1 MSSRKDF
8 FDGQRVTEGE
18 LDSAFDDLERA
29 DHNVV
34 ADLGFVGVV
43 LNGAVSQHAPVPDLT
58 VDVSGPAVIYDQAG
72 RRIFFSSLQNAN
84 VAQDDNGVST
94 EVATTGNEK
103 IVSVF
108 VRFDRVLSDPR
119 IDRRSLTVFFRR
131 DEGFRFVVAQ
141 GGEAPAGAA
150 LPPPLRSDAILL
162 ADVTRRFGQARVVNA
177 DISIARRQDAFV
189 VVGSPRSLRRG
200 RTIEAIADLLAFLNA
215 HTGGSTDRHPAG
227 SIDYAGGA
235 PWADGTPN
243 PPATVE
249 GQLDKMIADL
259 AAPTG
264 APKIGA
270 AATAG
275 APNALVAGTV
285 KSQLDALL
293 SFVNGHI
300 NRVAGAH
307 AASAISYAGG
317 GAWADGVT
325 NPATT
330 VEAQLDKLVAD
341 LAAATGAPKI
351 GAAVAGGAPHALTAG
366 SVKTQ
371 LDQLLGHLNGH
382 ANAASGAHVA
392 TAITCAAGPDWLGG
406 RPNPVVSVQAQL
418 DKIINDLA
426 AQLVGDDGAERI
438 GAQAVVGTPSS
449 LPAGSVRSQL
459 DQLLA
464 FTNASARTN
473 VAQTW
478 TAPQTF
484 NGAGGDTSPSLL
496 VAVDPSIRKLV
507 LEVGVSLRH
516 RLYYTDNRLELVVNA
531 RWTGSMWER
540 DSTLA
545 FAARYVFER
554 NDFRVQH
561 VTGAIAQPFSEA
573 AWEGPDAK
581 AIVWDLA
588 SGLNFGETV
597 RIGREHEAP
606 GPLTGMSGVEAE
618 WSPNS
623 TANIGA
629 AASFA
634 SGRLPAAP
642 SSVTFTVLAESL
654 TDSSPAAFVAD
665 RTGASWFDQTLQ
677 RASPTT
683 KFMYVAFAGI

>member
-1 MSSRKDF
+1 MKV
-8 FDGQRVTEGE
+8 Q
-18 LDSAFDDLERA
+18 LDAL
-29 DHNVV
+29 
-34 ADLGFVGVV
+34 LGFI
-43 LNGAVSQHAPVPDLT
+43 NGHITRATGAHA
-58 VDVSGPAVIYDQAG
+58 
-72 RRIFFSSLQNAN
+72 
-84 VAQDDNGVST
+84 
-94 EVATTGNEK
+94 AT
-103 IVSVF
+103 
-108 VRFDRVLSDPR
+108 
-119 IDRRSLTVFFRR
+119 
-131 DEGFRFVVAQ
+131 
-141 GGEAPAGAA
+141 
-150 LPPPLRSDAILL
+150 
-162 ADVTRRFGQARVVNA
+162 
-177 DISIARRQDAFV
+177 
-189 VVGSPRSLRRG
+189 
-200 RTIEAIADLLAFLNA
+200 AIA
-215 HTGGSTDRHPAG
+215 
-227 SIDYAGGA
+227 YAGGGA
-235 PWADGTPN
+235 WADGTTN
-243 PPATVE
+243 PAATVE
-249 GQLDKMIADL
+249 AQLDKLISDL
-259 AAPTG
+259 AAATG

-275 APNALVAGTV
+275 AP
-285 KSQLDALL
+285 
-293 SFVNGHI
+293 
-300 NRVAGAH
+300 
-307 AASAISYAGG
+307 
-317 GAWADGVT
+317 
-325 NPATT
+325 
-330 VEAQLDKLVAD
+330 
-341 LAAATGAPKI
+341 
-351 GAAVAGGAPHALTAG
+351 HALTAG
-366 SVKTQ
+366 GVKAQ

-382 ANAASGAHVA
+382 ANATSGVHVA
-392 TAITCAAGPDWLGG
+392 TAIAYATGPEWRGG
-406 RPNPVVSVQAQL
+406 RPNPAASVQAQL
-418 DKIINDLA
+418 DKIVTDLA

-438 GAQAVVGTPSS
+438 GAQEVVGTPSS
-449 LPAGSVRSQL
+449 LPAGSVRTQL

-464 FTNASARTN
+464 FVNVTARTN

-484 NGAGGDTSPSLL
+484 NGAGVDTSPSLL

-507 LEVGVSLRH
+507 FELGVGLRH
-516 RLYYTDNRLELVVNA
+516 RVYYTDNRLELTVNA

-554 NDFRVQH
+554 NDFRVQS